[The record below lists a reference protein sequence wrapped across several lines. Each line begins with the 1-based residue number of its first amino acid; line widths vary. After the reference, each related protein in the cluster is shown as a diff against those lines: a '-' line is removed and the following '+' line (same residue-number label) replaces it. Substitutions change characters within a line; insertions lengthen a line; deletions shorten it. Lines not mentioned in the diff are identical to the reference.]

1 MRGINAVDRY
11 DPDFKRMLYIRYAD
25 DFVILITGTHEDAV
39 KIRGHVKDFLLK
51 HTGLV
56 LNDEKT
62 IITSTRRPF
71 GFLGATCKRVV
82 NPNKLTKMEGGISK
96 RTTPRMR
103 IDIPQKALMDKF
115 IKNHFC
121 SRADK
126 PTARKDLVNLDHED
140 IIRFY
145 NSRIRGLVEFYN
157 FARNYSSMHR
167 FM

>member
-1 MRGINAVDRY
+1 MREVSAVDRH
-11 DPDFKRMLYIRYAD
+11 DPNFKRMLYIRYAD

-39 KIRGHVKDFLLK
+39 RIRRHVKDYLSK

-56 LNDEKT
+56 LNEEKT
-62 IITSTRRPF
+62 VITSTRRPF
-71 GFLGATCKRVV
+71 EFLGATCKRVA
-82 NPNKLTKMEGGISK
+82 NSNKLTKMKGAISK

-103 IDIPQKALMDKF
+103 LDIPQKALMDKF

-121 SRADK
+121 SKADK

-145 NSRIRGLVEFYN
+145 NSRIFGLVEFYN
-157 FARNYSSMHR
+157 FARNYSSLHR